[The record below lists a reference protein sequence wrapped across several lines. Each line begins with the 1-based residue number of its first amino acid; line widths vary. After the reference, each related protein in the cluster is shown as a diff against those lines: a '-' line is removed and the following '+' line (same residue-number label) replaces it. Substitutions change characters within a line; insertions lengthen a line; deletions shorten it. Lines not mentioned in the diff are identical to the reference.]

1 MNSLTE
7 FDPASAVPEALRA
20 GTAFRWQAFREAA
33 AEAGARVPDHR
44 EFLGVLGRVFAASE
58 FVATSLRR
66 EPDLLQRLLDSG
78 DLLGDYAADEYPGRV
93 AGALAEVGD
102 PRELGAA
109 LRRLRRYEMVRIA
122 WRDLAGW
129 APVDEVLRD
138 LSDLADACISVTL
151 ERLFEWQCRDL
162 GTPRDGEGRVQRLSV
177 LGMGKLGARELNFSS
192 DIDLIFAYP
201 EPGILGRRGLTHEE
215 FFTRLGQQ
223 LIHALGDS
231 TAEGFVYRVDMRLRP
246 FGDSGPLVMDFAM
259 LEDYYQSQ
267 GREWERYAMI
277 KARPVAGDPE
287 ANAELMA
294 LLAPFVYRRYL
305 DFGVFEQLREMK
317 AMISREV
324 RRRGM
329 DANVKLGPGGIREI
343 EFIAQAFQLV
353 RGGRE
358 PRLRVRQLLTVLER
372 LAELELL
379 PAYAARRLASAYRFL
394 RQTENHLQEWADEQ
408 RHSLPEDEEGRLR
421 LAWSMGFADWPSFQA
436 ELDRHRRFVQGQF
449 EQVFSAPQ
457 SEETAPESVG
467 PLAGVWE
474 GTLERTEAASVLG
487 REGFARPDE
496 ALRLLEQSR
505 LAMAPKLGARG
516 RGRLERLMPLLIA
529 AVGDAP
535 HPDETLPRVLR
546 LVEAISGRSAYLA
559 LLVEHPMALS
569 QLVRLCSASPWI
581 AAELA
586 RHPILLDELLDPRTL
601 YRPPSRE
608 ELERELDERLAGIGA
623 EDLEQQMDV
632 LRTFRQAAV
641 LRVAAADVVGATPLM
656 VVSDHLTDIAEVVLI
671 RVLALARTHLA
682 ARHGEPML
690 GAGAR
695 ARPAGF
701 VIVGYGKLGGI
712 ELGYGSDLDL
722 VFLHEPV
729 PDTARTRGPRPLDA
743 PVFFARLGQRIIHM
757 LSTATPAGDLYEVDM
772 RLRPRGASGLLVTAL
787 DAFADYQ
794 REEAWTWE
802 HQALVRARPV
812 AGDASAVAAF
822 AQIRREVLC
831 QPRDPVRLAAEVR
844 DMRARMRAELD
855 RAGPGR
861 FDLKQ
866 GAGGIA
872 DIEFVVQYSIL
883 RWAHDHPDLVRFS
896 DNIRLLEGLA
906 AHGLIAP
913 ADAGALA
920 DAYRAYRRRLHQLTL
935 QEQPARVPD
944 SEFRAE
950 RKRVRAVWE
959 RLIGSGSA

>member
-7 FDPASAVPEALRA
+7 FDPASTVPEALRA
-20 GTAFRWQAFREAA
+20 GTGFRWQAFREAA
-33 AEAGARVPDHR
+33 AEAGARVPAHR

-78 DLLGDYAADEYPGRV
+78 DLLSDYAAGEYPGRV
-93 AGALAEVGD
+93 AAALSGAKD

-129 APVDEVLRD
+129 APVEAVLHD
-138 LSDLADACISVTL
+138 LSDLADACIAVSL

-201 EPGILGRRGLTHEE
+201 EPGMLAGSGLTHEE

-287 ANAELMA
+287 ANAGLMA

-317 AMISREV
+317 AMIGREV

-329 DANVKLGPGGIREI
+329 DANIKLGPGGIREI

-358 PRLRVRQLLTVLER
+358 PRLRTRQLLSVLGC

-379 PAYAARRLASAYRFL
+379 PDYAARRLGHAYRFL
-394 RQTENHLQEWADEQ
+394 RQVENRLQEWADEQ

-421 LAWSMGFADWPSFQA
+421 LAWSMGFPDWPRFQG

-457 SEETAPESVG
+457 SDAAPESAG

-474 GTLERTEAASVLG
+474 GTLERPDAEALLA
-487 REGFARPDE
+487 REGFARPAE
-496 ALRLLEQSR
+496 ALQLLEQSR
-505 LAMAPKLGARG
+505 MAMAPKLGARG
-516 RGRLERLMPLLIA
+516 RARLERLMPLLIA
-529 AVGDAP
+529 VVGDAP
-535 HPDETLPRVLR
+535 QADETLPRVLR
-546 LVEAISGRSAYLA
+546 LLEAISGRSAYLA

-581 AAELA
+581 AAELT

-608 ELERELDERLAGIGA
+608 ALERELDERLAGIGA

-632 LRTFRQAAV
+632 LRTFKQAAV

-671 RVLALARTHLA
+671 RVLALARAHLG

-690 GAGAR
+690 GSGAK

-722 VFLHEPV
+722 VFLHEPL
-729 PDTARTRGPRPLDA
+729 PDTARTRGPRPLEA

-757 LSTATPAGDLYEVDM
+757 LSTATPAGQLYEVDM
-772 RLRPRGASGLLVTAL
+772 RLRPRGASGLLVTGL

-812 AGDASAVAAF
+812 AGDEAAIGAF
-822 AQIRREVLC
+822 AEIRRDILC
-831 QPRDPVRLAAEVR
+831 QPRDPARLAAEVR

-872 DIEFVVQYSIL
+872 DIEFVVQYGIL
-883 RWAHDHPDLVRFS
+883 RWAHDYPDLVRFS

-950 RKRVRAVWE
+950 RERVQAIWGALLGAAR
-959 RLIGSGSA
+959 